1 MAGLVDKAKEM
12 VADKLAHMEKPTADL
27 TDVDVSDVS
36 RDSLALKSDVLIH
49 NPYDHDLP
57 ILEITYRLRCGDR
70 EITSGTVT
78 DADAVAANSDNAI
91 TVGSKVGYSFLMNLL
106 RDIGAD
112 WDIDYDFDVGVTVKL
127 PIVHK
132 FTIPLHKKGT
142 IKLPTLS
149 DIF

>member
-27 TDVDVSDVS
+27 TDVGFKDVNRESVG
-36 RDSLALKSDVLIH
+36 LKSDVLIH
-49 NPYDHDLP
+49 NPYDHELP

-70 EITSGTVT
+70 EITSGSIGDTGNIQANT
-78 DADAVAANSDNAI
+78 DTSI
-91 TVGSKVGYSFLMNLL
+91 EVGSRVAYNFLVNLM

-142 IKLPTLS
+142 LKLPTLA

>member
-1 MAGLVDKAKEM
+1 MDKAKD
-12 VADKLAHMEKPTADL
+12 VIADKIAKMEKPTADL
-27 TDVDVSDVS
+27 SDVDIKNVTRSAVN
-36 RDSLALKSDVLIH
+36 LKSDVLIH

-70 EITSGTVT
+70 EITSGKVEDTGSVL
-78 DADAVAANSDNAI
+78 ANATSKI
-91 TVGSKVGYSFLMNLL
+91 EVGSEVSYSFLVNLM

-112 WDIDYDFDVGVTVKL
+112 WDIDYDFDVGVKFNL
-127 PIVHK
+127 PIIHS
-132 FTIPLHKKGT
+132 FTLPLHKKGV